1 MAAKLYT
8 PCAKLWYKEKYYP
21 VISDSLPVYVRSYF
35 CSKTYHKTQIYL
47 LFLLI
52 G

>member
-1 MAAKLYT
+1 MAAKLHT
-8 PCAKLWYKEKYYP
+8 PCAKQWHKKKYYP
-21 VISDSLPVYVRSYF
+21 VISDSLPVYVRSFF

>member
-1 MAAKLYT
+1 MAAKLNT
-8 PCAKLWYKEKYYP
+8 PCAKQRHKEKYYT